1 MRCVSLRKWCHLA
14 AVSLLSSV
22 AMVSVDTVITF
33 LMSPGTGNKL
43 VSVLRRNFLSATWS
57 IRPYDSVTWKNNFES
72 GRADIPALFVAE
84 RH

>member
-1 MRCVSLRKWCHLA
+1 
-14 AVSLLSSV
+14 
-22 AMVSVDTVITF
+22 